1 MNLISSRTDVDHPLC
16 AECTHSLLTS
26 LTRQLDE
33 TKKERDGYIAF
44 EKEVRKEKE
53 REKDG
58 LTPQE
63 AEKRIVK
70 LSQEE
75 KLAIAQLKE
84 AEKEREQLEV
94 EFKALQLE
102 EKALEEEEAESV
114 PLSPLPVHLT
124 DYRTGFGERITH
136 NSFEPLSRPPNSL
149 LSGRHT
155 LLTPPL

>member
-16 AECTHSLLTS
+16 AECTHLLLTS

-63 AEKRIVK
+63 AEKRIAK

-75 KLAIAQLKE
+75 KSVITQLKD
-84 AEKEREQLEV
+84 AEKERQQLEA
-94 EFKALQLE
+94 ELKALELE
-102 EKALEEEEAESV
+102 EKSLEEEEAESV
-114 PLSPLPVHLT
+114 ILSPPPVPPT
-124 DYRTGFGERITH
+124 NYRADFGERTTH
-136 NSFEPLSRPPNSL
+136 NNFEPLNRLPSSL
-149 LSGRHT
+149 RSGQRM
-155 LLTPPL
+155 LLIPLL